1 MVSGASM
8 KKRII
13 KSRGFS
19 LLEIIF
25 VLAFM
30 GILLLA
36 VGNYA
41 RKLIDERNRQATA
54 DAVVQEVYG
63 ALQFI
68 NAGSITATVNN
79 VTKKIINPLY
89 QQPADPISEDLADI
103 NTLGIQNNPLWLAHP
118 GSSAEALS
126 QNVSPYIARSW
137 SKSVITPVSNGLQVT
152 DPGTGTTYYSHSL
165 KWSRAVWGP
174 DSVRR
179 YFTDSACAGASGH
192 VYFNQQFL
200 SCDENPVLRGSEI
213 AISRID
219 LVSDKGTVSRPAGAT
234 TAVPVGIDRVDV
246 YISFSPVDNNPARI
260 DQFITPLMTAFRL
273 KKITPNTNAI
283 YLVRQQTP
291 VASNAWTLLD
301 KTTGQPAP
309 PTTPDANLAHF
320 SDLPDMID
328 KLQRGQTYAIRFSFD
343 GRGDYLRTDGLNSAD
358 KVCWNTTT
366 GAAGPCLTSPAQDA
380 LVLKQRQNIQEFANL
395 QVGNVISKGHHIG
408 TNGTI
413 EDEYYTS
420 PQTLYA
426 AFTNKGL
433 KPEPLYR
440 KRNSDGS
447 ETLCD
452 SRDRCGQAGYTP
464 SSLAKEENGAISVPV
479 QQCPSNVLN
488 GNLTPD
494 VIKMYPR
501 LSVTVSSLVSGIPV
515 MGSGDSYGID
525 QSDLSGVFNNSGL
538 NLNPSGTVSPLGNLT
553 INRLGGVILQI
564 SKDNDTINN
573 QKWHISSL
581 VATEGIDSGQGGN
594 IAHSWQYF
602 NPSWLSVVITSWCSS
617 VPQN

>member
-1 MVSGASM
+1 MSGASM